1 MPSSPNELID
11 RPDRPD
17 VPSAGA
23 TDILAD
29 LLGSLRLS
37 TLIYGRLELGAP
49 WGLRFPRHP
58 DAACLYVVGRGA
70 AQLAV
75 EVEPVSPAA
84 SSCPGDSPSTGGP
97 AAPILLGAGD
107 VALLPNPGSHTLR
120 DGEGSPLHVLGE
132 GQCRG
137 SSAAQPIRLGG
148 DGPRTMLVAGA
159 FRFGSTMRTPLFE
172 TLPPIIHI
180 SASDPEAAPWL
191 SATVQLIIAESA
203 SPSPGSTVIISR
215 LVDVLLVQALRSF
228 IARKPCQEH
237 GLRALG
243 DPQIGRA
250 LQLIHA
256 HLAHPFTVE
265 SLATAVG
272 LSRSGFAA
280 RFSDLV
286 RLAPLEYIAR
296 WRMTRAAELLRESDL
311 PMMAVAERVGYGSE
325 AAFNRAFKRWQGA
338 APATYRRQQLAA
350 TARIQ

>member
-1 MPSSPNELID
+1 MSENPKELID
-11 RPDRPD
+11 RLTSSDAPN
-17 VPSAGA
+17 AGA

-37 TLIYGRLELGAP
+37 TIIYGRLELGAP

-70 AQLAV
+70 ARLEIDPPTDTPDA
-75 EVEPVSPAA
+75 PV
-84 SSCPGDSPSTGGP
+84 
-97 AAPILLGAGD
+97 APTVLNAGD

-137 SSAAQPIRLGG
+137 SSAAQPICLGG
-148 DGPRTMLVAGA
+148 NGPRTMLVAGA
-159 FRFGSTMRTPLFE
+159 FRFGSAMRTPLFE

-180 SASDPEAAPWL
+180 SASDPEASPWL

-203 SPSPGSTVIISR
+203 SPSPGATVIISR

-237 GLRALG
+237 GLRALA

-256 HLAHPFTVE
+256 QPAHPFTVE
-265 SLATAVG
+265 GLASAVG

-296 WRMTRAAELLRESDL
+296 WRMTRAAELLRETDL

-338 APATYRRQQLAA
+338 APATFRRQQQA
-350 TARIQ
+350 TAASAH

>member
-1 MPSSPNELID
+1 MPPNPNKLTD
-11 RPDRPD
+11 RPISSDD
-17 VPSAGA
+17 QAVGSA
-23 TDILAD
+23 DILAD

-70 AQLAV
+70 AQL
-75 EVEPVSPAA
+75 EVEP
-84 SSCPGDSPSTGGP
+84 
-97 AAPILLGAGD
+97 AAPATVDAANDCGAPSAPAGPTLLGAGD

-120 DGEGSPLHVLGE
+120 DGEGSSLHVLGE

-159 FRFGSTMRTPLFE
+159 FRFGSAMRTPLFE
-172 TLPPIIHI
+172 TLPPVIHI
-180 SASDPEAAPWL
+180 SASDPEASPWL

-203 SPSPGSTVIISR
+203 SSSPGSTVIISR

-228 IARKPCQEH
+228 IARRPCQEH
-237 GLRALG
+237 GLRALA

-256 HLAHPFTVE
+256 HLAQPFTVE
-265 SLATAVG
+265 SLASAVG

-280 RFSDLV
+280 RFSELV

-311 PMMAVAERVGYGSE
+311 PMMAIAERVGYGSE

-338 APATYRRQQLAA
+338 APATYRRQELAA
-350 TARIQ
+350 AAAAR